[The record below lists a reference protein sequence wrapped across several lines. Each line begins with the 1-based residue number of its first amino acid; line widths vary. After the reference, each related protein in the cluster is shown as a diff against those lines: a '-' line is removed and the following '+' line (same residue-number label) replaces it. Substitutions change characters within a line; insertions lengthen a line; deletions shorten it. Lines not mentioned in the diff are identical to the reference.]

1 MPARSRGSRK
11 PRFNQFSVGR
21 AAVLFRRGATRE
33 QVVQHYL
40 KNYSEK
46 WGIRSAAIM
55 EKYLFE
61 PSRGMRPN
69 FAKMYENRFPTEIE
83 DSYRDYFMKKVRWD
97 NAKRRAMANLKQ
109 DSGHLAR
116 RAEGIQKRESDPDFR
131 RKRSEHLASP
141 AFKKIQR
148 EAARKEFERRWRD
161 PDIRAQMIGENR
173 KRSSDALKARWGNP
187 EERRQMIKRS
197 RKPRKKKKQ

>member
-1 MPARSRGSRK
+1 
-11 PRFNQFSVGR
+11 
-21 AAVLFRRGATRE
+21 
-33 QVVQHYL
+33 
-40 KNYSEK
+40 
-46 WGIRSAAIM
+46 
-55 EKYLFE
+55 
-61 PSRGMRPN
+61 
-69 FAKMYENRFPTEIE
+69 MYENRFPTEIE

-109 DSGHLAR
+109 DSDIWPVAR
-116 RAEGIQKRESDPDFR
+116 RESKKEKVTPIFVGKGVNILR
-131 RKRSEHLASP
+131 VLRS
-141 AFKKIQR
+141 KIQR